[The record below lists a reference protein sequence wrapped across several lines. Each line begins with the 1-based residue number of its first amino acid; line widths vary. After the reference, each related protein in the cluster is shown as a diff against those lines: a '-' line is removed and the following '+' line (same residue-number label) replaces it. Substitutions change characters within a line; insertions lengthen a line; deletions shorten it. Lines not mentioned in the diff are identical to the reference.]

1 MVVNQNKIGRGAV
14 LGKEVIES
22 QPLTLAE
29 VKNTL
34 TKRQKK
40 AELSYIQ
47 RVTLEHTVKFSSL
60 TARSSRALV
69 NKLMKKFE
77 MDEPLAIQLVDIA
90 PTTVEEIA
98 AFLARSPRNYTADE
112 ISDISALISETVAKQ
127 KKKK

>member
-1 MVVNQNKIGRGAV
+1 
-14 LGKEVIES
+14 LSKEVIES

-29 VKNTL
+29 VKSTL
-34 TKRQKK
+34 SKRGKK

-60 TARSSRALV
+60 TARTSRALV
-69 NKLMKKFE
+69 SKLVKSFE

-98 AFLARSPRNYTADE
+98 AFLARSPRNYTPDE
-112 ISDISALISETVAKQ
+112 ISDIATSISEAVAKQ
-127 KKKK
+127 TKKK